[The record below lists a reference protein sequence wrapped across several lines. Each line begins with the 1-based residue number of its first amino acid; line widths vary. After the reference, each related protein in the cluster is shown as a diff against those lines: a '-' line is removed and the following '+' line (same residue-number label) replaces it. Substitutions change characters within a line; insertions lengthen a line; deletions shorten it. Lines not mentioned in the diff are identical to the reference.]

1 MRRKPRN
8 SCAFSHTS
16 PALMVNPCACSHNNF
31 DNEHS
36 ALSAR
41 PVAPANA
48 SRMLGGKSSSSAA
61 PRWSNHAKARCRAA
75 PYSSTTT
82 PVSAIPVMPMP
93 MHCVP
98 VVSTSSAT
106 RSMKSRVKRSTS
118 ISVSPPARTS
128 QQVTTLASP
137 TLRPFS
143 AKAAA
148 FMLVVPT
155 STPTTT
161 LSRLIGPHPP
171 LRLLQPGGGF
181 HRIRV
186 RSDSYR

>member
-8 SCAFSHTS
+8 SCALSHTS
-16 PALMVNPCACSHNNF
+16 PVLMVNPCACSHNNF

-36 ALSAR
+36 AFSAR
-41 PVAPANA
+41 PVVPAKA
-48 SRMLGGKSSSSAA
+48 SRMLGCMSSSSVA

-75 PYSSTTT
+75 PWSSTTT

-93 MHCVP
+93 MGLVP

-106 RSMKSRVKRSTS
+106 RPMKSRVKRSTS
-118 ISVSPPARTS
+118 ISVSPPAPTS
-128 QQVTTLASP
+128 QGVSTLASP
-137 TLRPFS
+137 TLRPSS
-143 AKAAA
+143 ANAAA

-161 LSRLIGPHPP
+161 PSRVTGHHHR
-171 LRLLQPGGGF
+171 LRP
-181 HRIRV
+181 
-186 RSDSYR
+186 